1 MTERSSSAS
10 ADVGIAGVAYHLPA
24 TVMSVRELAAAGLLA
39 GEPAPL
45 EQFGF
50 VRAHVARDE
59 TAWEM
64 ATRAARRVL
73 EETDTDP
80 GDVDVVL
87 YAGAPASSSVVPC
100 VTSGNAALHLAELNE
115 LFRYPVSLL
124 QNELDLVNA
133 RVIGVGQQG
142 CASVLS
148 AIELGRAM
156 LMTDPDV
163 SVVLCVAADRM
174 PDNAARDVVYNVIS
188 DGACAVLL
196 RRGAP
201 MNRVLGTHQISKPMP
216 WDASLDAEVVAAYFP
231 TAVAVIERAL
241 RKTRLSLDDVAMIIP
256 HNVSLR
262 SWEILMGMLGMPME
276 KLFSA
281 NIARVGHTMS
291 ADNVVNLRD
300 AQDAGLLRRGDRVLL
315 FTFGFGLNWAAMVL
329 EH

>member
-1 MTERSSSAS
+1 MTERAGTPSP
-10 ADVGIAGVAYHLPA
+10 DVGIAGVAYHLPA
-24 TVMSVRELAAAGLLA
+24 TVMSVRELATAGLLA

-50 VRAHVARDE
+50 ARAHVARDE

-64 ATRAARRVL
+64 ATRAARRIL

-80 GDVDVVL
+80 ADVDVVL

-100 VTSGNAALHLAELNE
+100 TPPANAALHLAELNE

-142 CASVLS
+142 CASILS
-148 AIELGRAM
+148 AVELGRAM
-156 LMTDPDV
+156 LLTDPDV
-163 SVVLCVAADRM
+163 AVVLCVAADRM
-174 PDNAARDVVYNVIS
+174 PDNTPRDVVYNVVS
-188 DGACAVLL
+188 DGACAVML
-196 RRGAP
+196 RREAT
-201 MNRVLGTHQISKPMP
+201 MNRILGYQQISKPMP
-216 WDASLDAEVVAAYFP
+216 WDASLDAEVISAYFP
-231 TAVAVIERAL
+231 TAVAVVERVL
-241 RKTRLSLDDVAMIIP
+241 RKARLSMDDVAMIIP

-262 SWEILMGMLGMPME
+262 SWEILLGMLGAPME

-291 ADNVVNLRD
+291 ADNFVNLRD

-315 FTFGFGLNWAAMVL
+315 FTFGFGLNWAAMIL